1 MNKKVGLSF
10 RDFENAENKGFS
22 REGRPTFSAQT
33 IEKERLKC
41 IIENRMSAI
50 CELRK
55 RITGGLSCIIIMRSG

>member
-41 IIENRMSAI
+41 IIENRKLIKSVVVPYLKGI
-50 CELRK
+50 E
-55 RITGGLSCIIIMRSG
+55 TH